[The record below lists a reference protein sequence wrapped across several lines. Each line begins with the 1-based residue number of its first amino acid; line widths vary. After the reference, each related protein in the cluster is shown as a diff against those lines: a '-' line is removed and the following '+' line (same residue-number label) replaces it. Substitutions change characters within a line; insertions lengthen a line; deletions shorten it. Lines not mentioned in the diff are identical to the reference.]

1 MEAHKIVSTDF
12 KVSAASGRKVR
23 AKTAHVKDVNDKDGN
38 GIPDDQENKKLRMEG
53 LGRGREDDEY
63 HVPDPVRQPQHKI
76 HVEITP
82 KDSTVKQ
89 KRTATVSTHHGREHA
104 VKTALAHYKKQGAT
118 VHSHQYGGV
127 HEETEL
133 DSFEKAIFETTDQ
146 TELRLLQLARL
157 GLVDSSDVSKLKS
170 ALDALHSDKT
180 LTPAQRTLV
189 IHVFTSLSSLVTG
202 DISIFNRVKT
212 EVQRE
217 AKELP
222 PFDPPYKTT
231 PENIKDKSGAV
242 HTPNSRVHNL
252 ARLALKKQQ
261 DKSKK

>member
-1 MEAHKIVSTDF
+1 METHQIVSADF
-12 KVSAASGRKVR
+12 KISAKSGRKVR
-23 AKTAHVKDVNDKDGN
+23 TQTKNVKDE
-38 GIPDDQENKKLRMEG
+38 DDLKTEDTQVVEG

-127 HEETEL
+127 HEEV

-146 TELRLLQLARL
+146 GELRLLQLARL
-157 GLVDSSDVSKLKS
+157 GLVDSSDVSKLKN
-170 ALDALHSDKT
+170 ALDALHSDKQ

-202 DISIFNRVKT
+202 DISIFNRVKS
-212 EVQRE
+212 EVQ
-217 AKELP
+217 KESTEP
-222 PFDPPYKTT
+222 SMR
-231 PENIKDKSGAV
+231 I
-242 HTPNSRVHNL
+242 RNL
-252 ARLALKKQQ
+252 ARLALEKQQ
-261 DKSKK
+261 SKK

>member
-1 MEAHKIVSTDF
+1 METHQIVSADF
-12 KVSAASGRKVR
+12 KISPKTGRKVR
-23 AKTAHVKDVNDKDGN
+23 TQTKNVKDENDIKVESTQVD
-38 GIPDDQENKKLRMEG
+38 EG

-118 VHSHQYGGV
+118 VHSHQYAGV
-127 HEETEL
+127 HESVDE
-133 DSFEKAIFETTDQ
+133 DFVQAVFETTDQ

-170 ALDALHSDKT
+170 ALDALHSDKQ
-180 LTPAQRTLV
+180 LSPAQRTMV
-189 IHVFTSLSSLVTG
+189 IHVFTSLASLVTG
-202 DISIFNRVKT
+202 DTSIFNRVKT

-217 AKELP
+217 ATEQV
-222 PFDPPYKTT
+222 PFDPPYKKT

-261 DKSKK
+261 QKSKQ

>member
-1 MEAHKIVSTDF
+1 MSTLKSFMEAHQIVSADF
-12 KVSAASGRKVR
+12 KISPKTGRKVR
-23 AKTAHVKDVNDKDGN
+23 TQTKNVKDVGDEVKEDT
-38 GIPDDQENKKLRMEG
+38 QVVEG

-89 KRTATVSTHHGREHA
+89 KRTATVSTHHGREHP

-127 HEETEL
+127 HEETEV
-133 DSFEKAIFETTDQ
+133 DSLEKAIFETTDQ
-146 TELRLLQLARL
+146 GELRLLQLARL
-157 GLVDSSDVSKLKS
+157 GLVDASDVSKLKS
-170 ALDALHSDKT
+170 ALDALHSDKQ
-180 LTPAQRTLV
+180 LSPAQRTII
-189 IHVFTSLSSLVTG
+189 IHLFTNLSSLVTG

>member
-1 MEAHKIVSTDF
+1 MATLKTFMETHQIVSADF
-12 KVSAASGRKVR
+12 KISAKSGRKVR
-23 AKTAHVKDVNDKDGN
+23 TQTKNVKDE
-38 GIPDDQENKKLRMEG
+38 DDLKTEDTQVVEG

-127 HEETEL
+127 HEEV

-146 TELRLLQLARL
+146 GELRLLQLARL
-157 GLVDSSDVSKLKS
+157 GLVDSSDVSKLKN
-170 ALDALHSDKT
+170 ALDALHSDKQ

-202 DISIFNRVKT
+202 DISIFNRVKS
-212 EVQRE
+212 EVQ
-217 AKELP
+217 KESTEP
-222 PFDPPYKTT
+222 SMR
-231 PENIKDKSGAV
+231 I
-242 HTPNSRVHNL
+242 RNL
-252 ARLALKKQQ
+252 ARLALEKQQ
-261 DKSKK
+261 SKK